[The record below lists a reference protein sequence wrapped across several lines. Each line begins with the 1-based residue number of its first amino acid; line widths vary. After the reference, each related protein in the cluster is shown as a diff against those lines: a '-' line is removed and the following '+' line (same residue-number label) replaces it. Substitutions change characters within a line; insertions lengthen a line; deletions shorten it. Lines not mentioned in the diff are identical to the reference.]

1 MIKNV
6 IFDCWSTL
14 LQFKPADD
22 KWYFKALSDHTINK
36 DEIDTEK
43 MNKFILSF
51 SKNYYNTDNIYE
63 IDNIQFFNLLKDTF
77 SLKLDTSL
85 QIISDETLNYLDNNK
100 IAGVDIFLNNLKD
113 DNMNLIVASNTIYS
127 REETKKLINRFINVD
142 FIDII
147 TSNTYGVRKPSPIF
161 FNAILNKLSL
171 KKEETIYVGDSPIE
185 DCYGP
190 YLTGF
195 KGAILILNSNQNP
208 DILKDKISKDSPFKY
223 LVYKDYGEVN
233 KDYKNIL
240 AFFNN

>member
-14 LQFKPADD
+14 LQFKPKDD
-22 KWYFKALSDHTINK
+22 KWYFKSLIDHTTNK
-36 DEIDTEK
+36 DEIDIEK

-51 SKNYYNTDNIYE
+51 SKGYYDTDNIYE
-63 IDNIQFFNLLKDTF
+63 IDNVQFFTLLKDTF
-77 SLKLDTSL
+77 NLKLDTS
-85 QIISDETLNYLDNNK
+85 IESISDETLNYLDNNK
-100 IAGVDIFLNNLKD
+100 IEGVDIFLNNLKA

-127 REETKKLINRFINVD
+127 FKETKKLLDKFIAVD

-190 YLTGF
+190 YLAGF
-195 KGAILILNSNQNP
+195 KGAILILNSNKSP
-208 DILKDKISKDSPFKY
+208 DILKEKIPSDSPFKY
-223 LVYKDYGEVN
+223 LVYTDYIKVN
-233 KDYKNIL
+233 NDYKNIL
-240 AFFNN
+240 PFFNN